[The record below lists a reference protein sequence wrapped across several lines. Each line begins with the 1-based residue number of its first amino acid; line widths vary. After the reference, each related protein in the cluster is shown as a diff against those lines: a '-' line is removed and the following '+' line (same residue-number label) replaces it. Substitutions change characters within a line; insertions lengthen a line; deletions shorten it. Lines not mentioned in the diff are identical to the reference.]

1 MSTLT
6 AAERKALKSSDFAL
20 PKERAY
26 PIHNIAH
33 ARDALS
39 RVAQNGTPEEQAKVK
54 AAVHKRYP
62 KLAAEKSN
70 TISPN
75 EAQPAKPKFVKPDP
89 SELGSG

>member
-1 MSTLT
+1 MSTLN
-6 AAERKALKSSDFAL
+6 AAERNKLKTSDFAL

-39 RVAQNGTPEEQAKVK
+39 RVSQYGTPEEQEKVR

-62 KLAAEKSN
+62 KLAGEKQN
-70 TISPN
+70 VSPN
-75 EAQPAKPKFVKPDP
+75 EAPPSKPKFQKPDP
-89 SELGSG
+89 SALGSG